1 MFEKLLSAL
10 PYNPGILQ
18 QLSFYYERVRA
29 ERSIRRI
36 GLIFIVLAF
45 LVQFFAFISPPKAAL
60 AQSPNDM
67 INGGFS
73 SASMAGNDCQ
83 SNIQNY
89 KVILAYYGVS
99 CAEVYNAPTVTINSD
114 QYNKQLWSMG
124 QLSYNIAGNT
134 QVNIPGLNNP
144 RWVRYLWGWDSAG
157 LPSYYQALNVTT
169 SGGQTMYLLYNCGN
183 ITTVGFPQPFKPP
196 SIDLS
201 KTTMVGYPQAGSTV
215 RPGTILGFRVGFNNY
230 GSAATNVH
238 VSDMEPQYTTETW
251 MAPSNANSYGFSRS
265 VATWNYGSM
274 PAGSFGWQ
282 TEVEFRVN
290 ANAPA
295 GKVICNIAN
304 IYSDQTPPLNSNQ
317 VCFTVGIG
325 PPPPPTL
332 SCQQEISTQNP
343 TACILTSKTATNLT
357 EGIANANGTTAQ
369 AGDVIKY
376 TLFAKNEA
384 PTAFNNY
391 VFQDNLAYVLDYSS
405 LTSSN
410 GGTLKS
416 NDELVWPAV
425 NIPGGKTI
433 SESFTVKVDNPIP
446 NTPASTSDPS
456 YFNLT
461 MTNTFGNTITIKLP
475 PTPTHTIQTVTTT
488 LPNTGPGTTII
499 IGAVVIAIAGFFLY
513 RSRLLAKEIRIA
525 VSEQAGEF

>member
-10 PYNPGILQ
+10 PFNPGILD
-18 QLSFYYERVRA
+18 QLSFYYQRVRA

-45 LVQFFAFISPPKAAL
+45 LVQFFAFISPSQAAL

-67 INGGFS
+67 INGGFN
-73 SASMAGNDCQ
+73 SAVEAGNDCQ

-99 CAEVYNAPTVTINSD
+99 CAQVYNAPTVTINSD

-124 QLSYNIAGNT
+124 QLSYNIAGN
-134 QVNIPGLNNP
+134 QPVNIPGLNHP
-144 RWVRYLWGWDSAG
+144 RWVRYLWGWDRQG

-183 ITTVGFPQPFKPP
+183 ITTVGFPQPVKPP
-196 SIDLS
+196 SITLT
-201 KTTMVGYPQAGSTV
+201 KTTMTGYPQAGSTV
-215 RPGTILGFRVGFNNY
+215 KPGTVLGFRVDFSNY

-238 VSDMEPQYTTETW
+238 VADMEPQYTTETW
-251 MAPSNANSYGFSRS
+251 MAPSRANSFGFSRS
-265 VATWNYGSM
+265 VASWNYSSM

-282 TEVEFRVN
+282 TEVEFKVN
-290 ANAPA
+290 ANAPN

-332 SCQQEISTQNP
+332 PCQQEISTQNP
-343 TACILTSKTATNLT
+343 TACILVSKTATNIT
-357 EGIANANGTTAQ
+357 EGITNANGTTAQ

-384 PTAFNNY
+384 PTEFKNY
-391 VFQDNLAYVLDYSS
+391 VFQDNLSYVLDYSS
-405 LTSSN
+405 LTDTD
-410 GGTLKS
+410 GGSLKS
-416 NDELVWPAV
+416 NDELVWPGV
-425 NIPGGKTI
+425 NIPGGKTV
-433 SESFTVKVDNPIP
+433 SKTFTIKVDNPIP
-446 NTPASTSDPS
+446 TTPASASDPS

-461 MTNTFGNTITIKLP
+461 MTNTFGNTIVIKLP
-475 PTPTHTIQTVTTT
+475 PTPTHTIQTITTT
-488 LPNTGPGTTII
+488 LPNTGPGTTIM
-499 IGAVVIAIAGFFLY
+499 IGAIVIAIAGFFLY
-513 RSRLLAKEIRIA
+513 RSRLLTKEVKIA